1 MAAGALAFA
10 VAIPLLAVCESPWQ
24 VLGLRIAQA
33 AGLAAFFPSA
43 TAAVMRLAPTGRAG
57 ACLGW
62 YRTLSSGGACG
73 GTGPRLRRGGC
84 GGNGAVPGGFW
95 ASVRPRRSQP
105 CWRRARGARFRARR
119 GQGRCPEPKLPG
131 RPAAARRNPRGPK
144 ESKGRSA
151 LRRALRCAPRAAPAV
166 LAGSF
171 LAALCYGLQANFLGA
186 HLEAAGMA
194 SEASLAFRRRGGG
207 RPSWP
212 TRWRGVWGDAGRK
225 GAAALVG
232 LGLLG
237 LGTMGLGASPQCAQA
252 LLPSCALVG
261 AGYFATVTS
270 ALLVLADRMPRR
282 RAIHGRL
289 APAKRDRRG
298 NVPGGRRIWRA
309 RLLRGRLR
317 AGVCRVGCARV
328 RVRRSR
334 LAGLRLAAA
343 HARALGAEYLLR
355 HVHAGTQGQ
364 AHRRARVRVVRH
376 AVGAALVDAGH
387 VQAGDGVVARRPWRA
402 GGCPP
407 SRRRSCPRRSA
418 RTRRGRTARSSPA

>member
-1 MAAGALAFA
+1 MGAVFFAGFLMYACNNAAVSVAPVLVLDLGGDAVFAGAQGTAYVLAAILMRFWFGPLADRVGEGPVMAAGALAFA

-62 YRTLSSGGACG
+62 YRTLSSVALAAGPALAFAVAAAA
-73 GTGPRLRRGGC
+73 GTGPCL
-84 GGNGAVPGGFW
+84 AVLGVCS
-95 ASVRPRRSQP
+95 AAALAAVLAA
-105 CWRRARGARFRARR
+105 CARGALSRTPGTGA
-119 GQGRCPEPKLPG
+119 LPG
-131 RPAAARRNPRGPK
+131 TEASGAAGSGPAEPEGPK

-194 SEASLAFRRRGGG
+194 SEASLAFAAVGAGGVVANPVAG
-207 RPSWP
+207 R
-212 TRWRGVWGDAGRK
+212 VGDAGRK

-270 ALLVLADRMPRR
+270 ALLVLADRMPADARSTAASLQQNAIDAGMCLAGGGFGVLVSYAGGSEPVFVGWGALVCACAAGGWPAFAWLRR
-282 RAIHGRL
+282 THGR
-289 APAKRDRRG
+289 
-298 NVPGGRRIWRA
+298 
-309 RLLRGRLR
+309 
-317 AGVCRVGCARV
+317 
-328 RVRRSR
+328 
-334 LAGLRLAAA
+334 
-343 HARALGAEYLLR
+343 
-355 HVHAGTQGQ
+355 
-364 AHRRARVRVVRH
+364 
-376 AVGAALVDAGH
+376 
-387 VQAGDGVVARRPWRA
+387 
-402 GGCPP
+402 
-407 SRRRSCPRRSA
+407 
-418 RTRRGRTARSSPA
+418 